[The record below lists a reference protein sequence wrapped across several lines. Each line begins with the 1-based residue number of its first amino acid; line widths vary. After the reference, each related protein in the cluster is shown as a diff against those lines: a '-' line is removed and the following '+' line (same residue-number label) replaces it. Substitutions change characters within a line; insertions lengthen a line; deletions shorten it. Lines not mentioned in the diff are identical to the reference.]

1 MMISHRKF
9 YWVFRFPSE
18 RLQNLQQQLQM
29 EASFQSAARSWF
41 LQCTAQS
48 CNLNEKCEKLIMNCI
63 WGTLFDASW
72 FRFEGSFSESALAK
86 PRAVESLKR
95 LQQKRLCWTHW
106 CMTSQILVGYAAVIS
121 SAGKCQVDAKLSAEA
136 EARNAAQMQAWPIRK
151 KWKHGNI
158 CGEIGYK
165 SLVGSIFIPQL
176 WQRYQVATG
185 VEVELRNRFP
195 SPIQALLQKKNKML
209 EEALQLALKAQEK
222 VPHPRVFGGLPGVK
236 P

>member
-1 MMISHRKF
+1 MHSPK
-9 YWVFRFPSE
+9 
-18 RLQNLQQQLQM
+18 LQFKWKMWKTDHELYLGYPFWCKLVSIWRIVLG
-29 EASFQSAARSWF
+29 ECFGK
-41 LQCTAQS
+41 AQS
-48 CNLNEKCEKLIMNCI
+48 CRKPEKTSTEKAMLN
-63 WGTLFDASW
+63 
-72 FRFEGSFSESALAK
+72 
-86 PRAVESLKR
+86 SLVHDIPDFGW
-95 LQQKRLCWTHW
+95 LCR
-106 CMTSQILVGYAAVIS
+106 SS

-165 SLVGSIFIPQL
+165 SLVGSIFIPHL